1 MINEYK
7 YEDLDFRSFVLNEN
21 RAFLGEEIGNILTSL
36 QEIQE
41 EASKIGTK
49 NLVRFTDKI
58 VCQIRSLLGGHW
70 SGEDIKFLKSMQK
83 VGIALA
89 KALEENDSLDQVISG
104 AISEIESTLK
114 SMNVPVNN
122 LAVTPKEAGSSPQI
136 EPANTLPPAAP
147 EIGPETMSGFAVN
160 PPQKPQAP
168 IGEPPL
174 P

>member
-7 YEDLDFRSFVLNEN
+7 YEDLDFRSYVLNEN
-21 RAFLGEEIGNILTSL
+21 RAFLGKEIGNILTSL

-41 EASKIGTK
+41 EASKIGT
-49 NLVRFTDKI
+49 N
-58 VCQIRSLLGGHW
+58 W
-70 SGEDIKFLKSMQK
+70 SGDDIKFLKSMQK
-83 VGIALA
+83 AGIALA
-89 KALEENDSLDQVISG
+89 KALEENDNLEQVISG

>member
-7 YEDLDFRSFVLNEN
+7 HDDLDFRSFVLNEN
-21 RAFLGEEIGNILTSL
+21 RVFLGKEIGNILTSL

-70 SGEDIKFLKSMQK
+70 SGDDIKFLKSIQK
-83 VGIALA
+83 AGIALA
-89 KALEENDSLDQVISG
+89 KALEENDNLEQVIGS
-104 AISEIESTLK
+104 AISEIQNTLK
-114 SMNVPVNN
+114 KMNVPVNN
-122 LAVTPKEAGSSPQI
+122 LAVTPKDAGTLPEIQ
-136 EPANTLPPAAP
+136 PANTLPPAAP
-147 EIGPETMSGFAVN
+147 EAGPESMSGFATSAV
-160 PPQKPQAP
+160 QKPQAP
-168 IGEPPL
+168 LGEPPL